1 MRSKRVMPHRAW
13 PIRMSPG
20 PRRGY
25 ADWAGGQ
32 LHYRHAGAGPAVILL
47 GGAPRS
53 GGQFDPV
60 TERLAAAGLHAIAPD
75 IPGFGGSTPAPPGTA
90 MEDIAGCLVALLDA
104 LAVDRAVLFG
114 LHSGHK
120 LAAAF
125 AARWPERTAG
135 LIVAGKSH
143 SIGAD
148 QAHRNSTVRG
158 AVLERYFI
166 NGADQV
172 DGPDPLR
179 GWTAQWRNL
188 TKLWWDDALYQAQ
201 DKVPLLKALEARII
215 DDLSARRTV
224 RDFYRA
230 NFAFDLTATL
240 ARVQAPVLLLE
251 ITSAGEDG
259 AIGRQGAALAAQIG
273 GARLLEV
280 PETDPLGLFF
290 HIGHDRTAGII
301 AEFLAEGVN

>member
-1 MRSKRVMPHRAW
+1 
-13 PIRMSPG
+13 MSPG

-188 TKLWWDDALYQAQ
+188 TKLWWDDSLHTAA
-201 DKVPLLKALEARII
+201 DPLAVIRGLEARIV
-215 DDLSARRTV
+215 DDLTARRTV
-224 RDFYRA
+224 RDFYAA
-230 NFAFDLTATL
+230 NFAFDLSTAL
-240 ARVQAPVLLLE
+240 AAVRAPALVVE
-251 ITSAGEDG
+251 ITSAAEDAG
-259 AIGRQGAALAAQIG
+259 IGRQAAGLAAIMAD
-273 GARLLEV
+273 ARVREV
-280 PETDPLGLFF
+280 AETDPLGLFF
-290 HIGHDRTAGII
+290 HIGCDAVADLVREFVAGLG
-301 AEFLAEGVN
+301 A